1 MTIKKNRYQHMKK
14 INILLIVLLIF
25 GCSNESVE
33 QNTNPVAASLIF
45 PDNNQ
50 ECNQGIDV
58 SATQSSVTF
67 RWTASA
73 NTDSYDVVV
82 KNLNTQSTTSHS
94 SITNELAI
102 TINKGT
108 PYSWHVISKKAN
120 ILETAQSETWKFYNA
135 GDPLESY
142 VPFPADL
149 LFPAM
154 GATLTGITTQNLSWT
169 GSDIDN
175 DIVSYDVY
183 FDTVNPPVILV
194 GNTANTNMGVTV
206 AAVNT
211 YYWRVVTID
220 SQGNNSQSEISE
232 FKVE

>member
-1 MTIKKNRYQHMKK
+1 MKK
-14 INILLIVLLIF
+14 ISFILIVLLTIS
-25 GCSNESVE
+25 CSKDDGGN
-33 QNTNPVAASLIF
+33 QNPVAASLIF

-50 ECNQGIDV
+50 ECNQGVEV
-58 SATQSSVTF
+58 SPSQSSVTF
-67 RWTASA
+67 RWTASV
-73 NTDSYDVVV
+73 NTDSYDVFV

-183 FDTVNPPVILV
+183 FDTVNPPIILV
-194 GNTANTNMGVTV
+194 GNTANTNMDVTV

-220 SQGNNSQSEISE
+220 SQGNNSQSEIFE
-232 FKVE
+232 FRVE

>member
-25 GCSNESVE
+25 GCSNEPVE
-33 QNTNPVAASLIF
+33 QNTNPVAVSLIF

-50 ECNQGIDV
+50 ECNQGVDV

-67 RWTASA
+67 KWSASA
-73 NTDSYDVVV
+73 NTDSYDVVL
-82 KNLNTQSTTSHS
+82 KNLNTQNTTSHS
-94 SITNELAI
+94 SLTDELAI
-102 TINKGT
+102 TIQKGT
-108 PYSWHVISKKAN
+108 PYSWYVISEN
-120 ILETAQSETWKFYNA
+120 LNVVETAQSETWKFYNA
-135 GDPLESY
+135 GDPIDSY
-142 VPFPADL
+142 APFPADL
-149 LFPAM
+149 VSPAM
-154 GATLTGITTQNLSWT
+154 GSILTGITTQSLSWF

-183 FDTVNPPVILV
+183 FGTANPPTMLEV
-194 GNTANTNMGVTV
+194 NTASTSVNVTV

-211 YYWRVVTID
+211 YYWRVVTKD
-220 SQGNNSQSEISE
+220 SQGNNSQSEIFE